1 MNNKII
7 KILKIIKNRKI
18 LIINCLIIFW
28 LVSYLFLPLNITE
41 DNASFEVIDGSNL
54 NEITEQLVEVKVLK
68 DSFRFKLLTFIF
80 AKTES
85 LKRGHY
91 KLESNATALDL
102 LDMLVYGKESFYS
115 ISFPEIMSV
124 FSVFL

>member
-1 MNNKII
+1 M
-7 KILKIIKNRKI
+7 R
-18 LIINCLIIFW
+18 IIFFFLVFW
-28 LVSYLFLPLNITE
+28 LISYLFLPLNITE
-41 DNASFEVIDGSNL
+41 NNASFEVADGSNL
-54 NEITEQLVEVKVLK
+54 NEITKQLVEVKVLK

-102 LDMLVYGKESFYS
+102 LDMLVNGKESLYS
-115 ISFPEIMSV
+115 ISFQKD
-124 FSVFL
+124 